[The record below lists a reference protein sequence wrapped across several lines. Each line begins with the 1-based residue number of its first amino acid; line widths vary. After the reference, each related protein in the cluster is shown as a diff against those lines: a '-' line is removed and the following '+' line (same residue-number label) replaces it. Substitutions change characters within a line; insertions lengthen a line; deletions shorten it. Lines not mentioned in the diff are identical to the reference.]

1 MSKDNKSTSPTAY
14 DPNTPSY
21 MRFKEGGG
29 KAQAKA
35 RVKVARIREK
45 MKNAD
50 RTARAIEKDLDRV

>member
-14 DPNTPSY
+14 TAAP
-21 MRFKEGGG
+21 EGMSILKSGG